1 MTSLRRET
9 ALLLLGDLLL
19 LVFSLYL
26 ALTVRNF
33 ALPSGGYFLKLL
45 IAFIPTFTISIIVFF
60 ISGLYEKQTRLVRSA
75 MGGRVLTAQIA
86 NTIIAAV
93 LFFFLPFSIA
103 PKTILALYLGIS
115 VIAISAWRFF
125 AIPYLS
131 LSNKQ
136 SAVLVG
142 KGAAVHE
149 VFDEINNN
157 NNTYRL
163 RFTRYIDTSD
173 TDSNA
178 VTEAIAAAVRS
189 GVSAIVLDTRDPVVH
204 KELPMLY
211 EAMVGGVE
219 FHEFAAFYENIFDRV
234 PLDHVD
240 HAWLLECLPKQ
251 HFAYELGK
259 RVIDTLGALIGII
272 IALIFVLPSALI
284 LSLRGGNP
292 VLFNERVGRG
302 GKTTHIVKLR
312 SMLFDD
318 KGDPELRKKNRVTAF
333 GKFLRKTRIDE
344 LPQLW
349 NVLLGE
355 LSFIGPRPELPAIA
369 AVYEQEIP
377 FYAVRHLITPG
388 LSGWAQIRDYDAP
401 KGAADVE
408 RTSRKLSYD
417 LYYLKHRSFTLDMV
431 IALKTLRALL
441 SFSGK

>member
-1 MTSLRRET
+1 MTTLRRET

-26 ALTVRNF
+26 ALTLRNF
-33 ALPSGGYFLKLL
+33 ALPTQSYFLKLL
-45 IAFIPTFTISIIVFF
+45 VAFLPVFTISLIVFF
-60 ISGLYEKQTRLVRSA
+60 ISGLYEKQTRLVRSV

-86 NTIIAAV
+86 NTVIAAV

-103 PKTILALYLGIS
+103 PKTILALYLASSVVAIS
-115 VIAISAWRFF
+115 VWRFF

-142 KGAAVHE
+142 KGAAVHD
-149 VFDEINNN
+149 VFEEINNN
-157 NNTYRL
+157 NGYRL
-163 RFTRYIDTSD
+163 RFVSHIDTSD
-173 TDSNA
+173 KDA
-178 VTEAIAAAVRS
+178 GEVARMIADAVRN
-189 GVSAIVLDTRDPVVH
+189 GTTAIVLDTRDPVVRG
-204 KELPMLY
+204 ELSTLY
-211 EAMVGGVE
+211 DAMVGGVE
-219 FHEFAAFYENIFDRV
+219 FHEFASFYESIFDRV

-259 RVIDTLGALIGII
+259 RVIDILGSIVGIVLSIVFIVPAL
-272 IALIFVLPSALI
+272 LVLSF
-284 LSLRGGNP
+284 RGGNP
-292 VLFNERVGRG
+292 VLSNERVGRY
-302 GKTTHIVKLR
+302 GKSIRIAKLR
-312 SMLFDD
+312 TMLFDD
-318 KGDPELRKKNRVTAF
+318 KGDPELRSKNRITAF

-349 NVLLGE
+349 NVLSGE

-369 AVYEQEIP
+369 TIYDKEIP
-377 FYAVRHLITPG
+377 FYAIRHLIPPG

-401 KGAADVE
+401 KGGADIE
-408 RTSRKLSYD
+408 RTARKLSYD
-417 LYYLKHRSFTLDMV
+417 LFYLKHRSFTLDMV